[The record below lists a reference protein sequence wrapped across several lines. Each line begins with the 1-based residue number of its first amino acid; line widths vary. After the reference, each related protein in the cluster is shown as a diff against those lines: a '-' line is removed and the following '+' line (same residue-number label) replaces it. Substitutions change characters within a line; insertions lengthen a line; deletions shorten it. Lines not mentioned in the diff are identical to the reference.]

1 MENAQVGQVAGSERA
16 RDGGA
21 AAAIFLFAVAASAVL
36 TWSNESVYHFLF
48 GGLNPLLVTAA
59 AAIFGGVALR
69 RLALLGWFQAG
80 SASGRSVALASVFG
94 AALTVPVIVVDL
106 FGGFPAELNV
116 GFPESL
122 LFYPSIAVAA
132 ESAFHLVPLAL
143 IATVWRRSSFDLTR
157 ARLSAIGIAAL
168 IEPVL
173 QVVWGSDLTPTWAN
187 AYVGIHL
194 LIFNLVALE
203 IFRRSGFAAL
213 YGFRVGYY
221 LVWHITWGYFRLPL
235 LFENGI

>member
-1 MENAQVGQVAGSERA
+1 M
-16 RDGGA
+16 A
-21 AAAIFLFAVAASAVL
+21 AAAIFVLGVAASAVL
-36 TWSNESVYHFLF
+36 TWSNGSVYRFLL
-48 GGLNPLLVTAA
+48 GRLNPLLVTAVTA
-59 AAIFGGVALR
+59 FLGLVALQ

-80 SASGRSVALASVFG
+80 GASGRSVALASALG

-116 GFPESL
+116 RFPESL
-122 LFYPSIAVAA
+122 LFYPSIAVVA

-143 IATVWRRSSFDLTR
+143 MATVWRWTSLELSR
-157 ARLSAIGIAAL
+157 ARLFAIGVAAL

-173 QVVWGSDLTPTWAN
+173 QVAWGSEMSPTWAN

-194 LIFNLVALE
+194 LVFNVVALE
-203 IFRRSGFAAL
+203 IFRRSGFVAL

-221 LVWHITWGYFRLPL
+221 LVWHVTWGYFRLPL
-235 LFENGI
+235 LFERGS